1 MELIRKEEYDAFI
14 DNEFRF
20 PVIVRNNVIE
30 EEWFVMLEPS
40 EVKQMDFKAIRDFVI
55 NKYAS
60 KFDSK
65 KDVTIYYYGKTDKTL

>member
-20 PVIVRNNVIE
+20 PVIVRNNAIE

-55 NKYAS
+55 NRYAS

>member
-55 NKYAS
+55 NRYAS